1 MVAIH
6 GINEDITNLRIRA
19 IIVMKRLMF
28 PMKSM
33 MRSLILFLLALV
45 TMIHD
50 NNKMSKSILHE
61 LKEDNNDINTKT
73 KHFNYNINKKKGG
86 GGI

>member
-1 MVAIH
+1 MV

-61 LKEDNNDINTKT
+61 LKEDNNDIQKNKT
-73 KHFNYNINKKKGG
+73 FQL
-86 GGI
+86 